1 MAAVDDSLSRYVQ
14 ALLTQIEWGS
24 PLLASASGTAAW
36 VHGSDAAWWL
46 GASMQKYP
54 EQFPLEVAAQ
64 ARQYYEIG
72 APQALSVQTKPEK
85 PATDVGRCVQYC
97 RSRYWLTCN
106 PVTAVTPLTKCECE
120 KQCEASGGAETQV
133 GPFGVAR
140 GRPGESGAEA
150 IARQLAP
157 WAIGVG
163 LVLLGAW
170 ALVR

>member
-64 ARQYYEIG
+64 ARRYYEI
-72 APQALSVQTKPEK
+72 AVPQVLKTATKQERPPEDT
-85 PATDVGRCVQYC
+85 PEARCRAVCLGQWDYDGCVQ
-97 RSRYWLTCN
+97 
-106 PVTAVTPLTKCECE
+106 ECTRRGGPPRTI
-120 KQCEASGGAETQV
+120 CEAFFPRPVCTQH
-133 GPFGVAR
+133 GLVA
-140 GRPGESGAEA
+140 
-150 IARQLAP
+150 IV
-157 WAIGVG
+157 IGVG

-170 ALVR
+170 ALVK

>member
-1 MAAVDDSLSRYVQ
+1 MAAVDDSLSRYIQ

-46 GASMQKYP
+46 GASMQRYP

-72 APQALSVQTKPEK
+72 APQALKTTTKQERPPENT
-85 PATDVGRCVQYC
+85 PEARC
-97 RSRYWLTCN
+97 R
-106 PVTAVTPLTKCECE
+106 AVCLGQWDYDGCVRECTRRGGPPSTI
-120 KQCEASGGAETQV
+120 CEAFFPKPVCTQY
-133 GPFGVAR
+133 GLVAVV
-140 GRPGESGAEA
+140 
-150 IARQLAP
+150 
-157 WAIGVG
+157 IGVG